1 MLNKTYFEIS
11 HVTSDYIPE
20 THMHQFRAA
29 PTDFFSTQHPHS
41 HAPNFLASSP
51 IPSTPGTP
59 TAMTTPQP
67 TSDPIVRSLHKAYN
81 RKDLS
86 GFIAAVQRFNE
97 EFTKLREEGEIKRH
111 LEDEDGVVKGER
123 WRGMVSALGE
133 SCYQRIVGPGT
144 TTLSE

>member
-1 MLNKTYFEIS
+1 L
-11 HVTSDYIPE
+11 
-20 THMHQFRAA
+20 
-29 PTDFFSTQHPHS
+29 
-41 HAPNFLASSP
+41 
-51 IPSTPGTP
+51 
-59 TAMTTPQP
+59 TTPQP